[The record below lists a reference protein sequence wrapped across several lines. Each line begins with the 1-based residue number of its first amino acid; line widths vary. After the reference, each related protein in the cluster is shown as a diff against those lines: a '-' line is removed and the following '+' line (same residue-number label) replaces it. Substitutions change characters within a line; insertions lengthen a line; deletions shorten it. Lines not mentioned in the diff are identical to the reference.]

1 MTLYFWNYLWYNV
14 CKTDIVPLRIWFLRL
29 SQRSRRF
36 IPPDG
41 IISSIKTGRKCDMKK
56 KNLIKGGAAGLLTL
70 LLTAAMGCFASF
82 AYDSASLKTCTVEN
96 RNTVVI
102 TGTAE
107 KDMPQETVPE
117 TLEDGTVVPPETEV
131 PDDGYYYLFELQ
143 PYETGIGSRTDYAA
157 WCDKTEKLKFSL
169 PFSGGDSDP
178 RLYSRFVV
186 ALKIGD
192 TYQAIS
198 APIYVT
204 NPGDVA
210 SFTEE
215 YPEAMSKKGLL
226 IELDMLGD
234 AMELGV
240 KHTTINIP
248 YHHIIGGNLKYH
260 YNGKDYYFNEELI
273 ASYDKMISS
282 FSNKGI
288 IVTAILLNGW
298 NDAHPELHE
307 AGLAKSSSAFY
318 YGFNVSTPEGY
329 ETTRALFSFMAERYS
344 GADYKHGRV
353 SNWIVGNEVN
363 NNKNW
368 NYVGPM
374 DLASYTKL
382 YEKNFRVA
390 YTAIK
395 SRSKNARVFFSTD
408 YEWKKQNTNL
418 QYAAKDFIDLFN
430 AGISAEGNIEWG
442 LAYHPYPYPMTEP
455 EFWDDDQTGMVN
467 ETFESPVVNF
477 KNLHVLT
484 DYFQQAHMRTAGGQV
499 RHIILSEEGFTSD
512 SISRGKVYDI
522 QAAAFAYAYYLVD
535 NNPYIDAF
543 ILNRQVDAITEVETS
558 CAFGLWTVDMS
569 RPDKVIAVM
578 PKNIYQ
584 VFKHIDTRKSLRYSE
599 FAKSIVGI
607 SDWSEVIPGFDPE
620 KYQ

>member
-1 MTLYFWNYLWYNV
+1 
-14 CKTDIVPLRIWFLRL
+14 
-29 SQRSRRF
+29 
-36 IPPDG
+36 
-41 IISSIKTGRKCDMKK
+41 MKK

-107 KDMPQETVPE
+107 KDVPQETVPE

-467 ETFESPVVNF
+467 ETFESPVINF

>member
-1 MTLYFWNYLWYNV
+1 
-14 CKTDIVPLRIWFLRL
+14 
-29 SQRSRRF
+29 
-36 IPPDG
+36 
-41 IISSIKTGRKCDMKK
+41 MKK

>member
-1 MTLYFWNYLWYNV
+1 MRQWYNII
-14 CKTDIVPLRIWFLRL
+14 DIIPLRIWFLRL

-36 IPPDG
+36 IPPEG

-107 KDMPQETVPE
+107 KDVPQETVPE
-117 TLEDGTVVPPETEV
+117 TLEDGTVVPQETEV

-467 ETFESPVVNF
+467 ETFESPVINF

>member
-1 MTLYFWNYLWYNV
+1 MRQWYNII
-14 CKTDIVPLRIWFLRL
+14 DIIPLRIWFLRL

-36 IPPDG
+36 IPPEG

-107 KDMPQETVPE
+107 KDVPQETVPE

-248 YHHIIGGNLKYH
+248 YHHIIGGSLKYH

-408 YEWKKQNTNL
+408 YEWKKQNTNI

-467 ETFESPVVNF
+467 ETFESPVINF

>member
-1 MTLYFWNYLWYNV
+1 MRQWYNII
-14 CKTDIVPLRIWFLRL
+14 DIIPLRIWFLRL

-36 IPPDG
+36 IPPEG

-82 AYDSASLKTCTVEN
+82 AFDSASLKTCTVEN

-107 KDMPQETVPE
+107 KDVPQETVPE

-248 YHHIIGGNLKYH
+248 YHHIIGGNLKYR

-408 YEWKKQNTNL
+408 YEWKKQNTSL

>member
-1 MTLYFWNYLWYNV
+1 
-14 CKTDIVPLRIWFLRL
+14 
-29 SQRSRRF
+29 
-36 IPPDG
+36 
-41 IISSIKTGRKCDMKK
+41 MKK

-543 ILNRQVDAITEVETS
+543 ILNRQVVAITEVETS

>member
-1 MTLYFWNYLWYNV
+1 
-14 CKTDIVPLRIWFLRL
+14 
-29 SQRSRRF
+29 
-36 IPPDG
+36 
-41 IISSIKTGRKCDMKK
+41 MKK
-56 KNLIKGGAAGLLTL
+56 KNLIKGSAAGLLTL

-107 KDMPQETVPE
+107 KDVPQETVPE

>member
-1 MTLYFWNYLWYNV
+1 MRQWYNII
-14 CKTDIVPLRIWFLRL
+14 DIIPLRILFLRL

-36 IPPDG
+36 IPPEG

-107 KDMPQETVPE
+107 KDVPQETVPE

-467 ETFESPVVNF
+467 ETFESPVINF

>member
-1 MTLYFWNYLWYNV
+1 
-14 CKTDIVPLRIWFLRL
+14 
-29 SQRSRRF
+29 
-36 IPPDG
+36 
-41 IISSIKTGRKCDMKK
+41 MKK

-248 YHHIIGGNLKYH
+248 YHHIIGGNLKYR

>member
-1 MTLYFWNYLWYNV
+1 
-14 CKTDIVPLRIWFLRL
+14 
-29 SQRSRRF
+29 
-36 IPPDG
+36 
-41 IISSIKTGRKCDMKK
+41 MKK
-56 KNLIKGGAAGLLTL
+56 KNLIKDGAAGLLTL

-107 KDMPQETVPE
+107 KDVPQETVPE

-143 PYETGIGSRTDYAA
+143 PYETGIGFRTDYAA

-467 ETFESPVVNF
+467 ETFESPVINF

-620 KYQ
+620 KYR

>member
-1 MTLYFWNYLWYNV
+1 MRQWYNII
-14 CKTDIVPLRIWFLRL
+14 DIIPLRIWFLRL

-36 IPPDG
+36 IPPEG

-107 KDMPQETVPE
+107 KDVPQETVPE

-395 SRSKNARVFFSTD
+395 NRSKNARVFFSTD

-467 ETFESPVVNF
+467 ETFESPVINF

>member
-1 MTLYFWNYLWYNV
+1 MRQWYNII
-14 CKTDIVPLRIWFLRL
+14 DIIPLRIWFLRL

-36 IPPDG
+36 IPPEG

-107 KDMPQETVPE
+107 KDVPQETVPE

-620 KYQ
+620 KYP

>member
-1 MTLYFWNYLWYNV
+1 
-14 CKTDIVPLRIWFLRL
+14 
-29 SQRSRRF
+29 
-36 IPPDG
+36 
-41 IISSIKTGRKCDMKK
+41 MKK

-107 KDMPQETVPE
+107 KDVPQETAPE

-248 YHHIIGGNLKYH
+248 YHHIIGGNLKYR

>member
-1 MTLYFWNYLWYNV
+1 MRQWYNII
-14 CKTDIVPLRIWFLRL
+14 DIIPLRIWFLRL

-36 IPPDG
+36 IPPEG

-107 KDMPQETVPE
+107 KDVPQETVPE

-248 YHHIIGGNLKYH
+248 YHHIIGGNLKYR

-382 YEKNFRVA
+382 YEKKFRVA

-467 ETFESPVVNF
+467 ETFESPVINF

>member
-1 MTLYFWNYLWYNV
+1 
-14 CKTDIVPLRIWFLRL
+14 
-29 SQRSRRF
+29 
-36 IPPDG
+36 
-41 IISSIKTGRKCDMKK
+41 MKK

-318 YGFNVSTPEGY
+318 YGLNVSTPEGY

>member
-1 MTLYFWNYLWYNV
+1 
-14 CKTDIVPLRIWFLRL
+14 
-29 SQRSRRF
+29 
-36 IPPDG
+36 
-41 IISSIKTGRKCDMKK
+41 MKK

-131 PDDGYYYLFELQ
+131 PDDGYYYLFELL
-143 PYETGIGSRTDYAA
+143 PYETGTGSRTDYAA

>member
-1 MTLYFWNYLWYNV
+1 MRQWYNII
-14 CKTDIVPLRIWFLRL
+14 DIIPLRIWFLRL

-36 IPPDG
+36 IPPEG

-107 KDMPQETVPE
+107 KDVPQETVPE

-248 YHHIIGGNLKYH
+248 YHHIIGGNLKYR

-467 ETFESPVVNF
+467 EAFESPVVNF

>member
-1 MTLYFWNYLWYNV
+1 MRQWYNII
-14 CKTDIVPLRIWFLRL
+14 DIIPLRIWFLRL

-36 IPPDG
+36 IPPEG

-107 KDMPQETVPE
+107 KDVPQETVPE

-204 NPGDVA
+204 NPGDMA

-467 ETFESPVVNF
+467 ETFESPVINF

>member
-1 MTLYFWNYLWYNV
+1 MRQWYNII
-14 CKTDIVPLRIWFLRL
+14 DIIPLRIWFLRL

-36 IPPDG
+36 IPPEG

-107 KDMPQETVPE
+107 KDVPQETVPE

-282 FSNKGI
+282 FSNNGI

-467 ETFESPVVNF
+467 ETFESPVINF

>member
-1 MTLYFWNYLWYNV
+1 
-14 CKTDIVPLRIWFLRL
+14 
-29 SQRSRRF
+29 
-36 IPPDG
+36 
-41 IISSIKTGRKCDMKK
+41 MKK
-56 KNLIKGGAAGLLTL
+56 KNLIKGSAAGLLTL

-107 KDMPQETVPE
+107 KDVPQETVPE

-192 TYQAIS
+192 TYQAIR

>member
-1 MTLYFWNYLWYNV
+1 MRQWYNII
-14 CKTDIVPLRIWFLRL
+14 DIIPLRIRFLRL

-36 IPPDG
+36 IPPEG

-107 KDMPQETVPE
+107 KDVPQETVPE

-467 ETFESPVVNF
+467 ETFESPVINF

>member
-1 MTLYFWNYLWYNV
+1 MRQWYNII
-14 CKTDIVPLRIWFLRL
+14 DIIPLRIWFLRL

-36 IPPDG
+36 IPPEG

-107 KDMPQETVPE
+107 KDVPQETVPE

-248 YHHIIGGNLKYH
+248 YHHIIGGNLKYR

-522 QAAAFAYAYYLVD
+522 QAAAFAFAYYLVD

>member
-1 MTLYFWNYLWYNV
+1 MRQWYNII
-14 CKTDIVPLRIWFLRL
+14 DIIPLRIWFLRL

-36 IPPDG
+36 IPPEG

-107 KDMPQETVPE
+107 KDVPQGTVPE

>member
-1 MTLYFWNYLWYNV
+1 MRQWYNII
-14 CKTDIVPLRIWFLRL
+14 DIIPLRIWFLRL

-36 IPPDG
+36 IPPEG

-107 KDMPQETVPE
+107 KDVPQETVPE

-204 NPGDVA
+204 NPGDVD

-248 YHHIIGGNLKYH
+248 YHHIIGGNLKYR

>member
-1 MTLYFWNYLWYNV
+1 
-14 CKTDIVPLRIWFLRL
+14 
-29 SQRSRRF
+29 
-36 IPPDG
+36 
-41 IISSIKTGRKCDMKK
+41 MKK
-56 KNLIKGGAAGLLTL
+56 KNLIKDGAAGLLTL

-107 KDMPQETVPE
+107 KDVPQETVPE

-620 KYQ
+620 KYR

>member
-1 MTLYFWNYLWYNV
+1 
-14 CKTDIVPLRIWFLRL
+14 
-29 SQRSRRF
+29 
-36 IPPDG
+36 
-41 IISSIKTGRKCDMKK
+41 MKK
-56 KNLIKGGAAGLLTL
+56 KNLIKGSAAGLLTL

-107 KDMPQETVPE
+107 KDVPQETVPE

-248 YHHIIGGNLKYH
+248 YHHIIGGDLKYH

-418 QYAAKDFIDLFN
+418 QYAAKDFIDIFN

-467 ETFESPVVNF
+467 ETFESPVINF

-620 KYQ
+620 KYR

>member
-1 MTLYFWNYLWYNV
+1 
-14 CKTDIVPLRIWFLRL
+14 
-29 SQRSRRF
+29 
-36 IPPDG
+36 
-41 IISSIKTGRKCDMKK
+41 MKK
-56 KNLIKGGAAGLLTL
+56 KNLIKGSAAGLLTL

-107 KDMPQETVPE
+107 KDVPQETVPE

-248 YHHIIGGNLKYH
+248 YHHIIGGNLKYR

-368 NYVGPM
+368 NYVGAM